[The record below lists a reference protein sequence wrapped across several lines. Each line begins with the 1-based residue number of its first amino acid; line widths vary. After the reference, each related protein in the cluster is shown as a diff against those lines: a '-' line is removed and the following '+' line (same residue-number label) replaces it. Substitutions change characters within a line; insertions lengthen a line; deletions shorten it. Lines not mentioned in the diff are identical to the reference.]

1 MNKTLKTILLILLVV
16 GVLLAVA
23 LIPGKKSVE
32 DITAAEYKKISK
44 GSGLVY
50 YGKSSE
56 MDALKEIASN
66 GHVKVYFL
74 DSKETD
80 AKKYNLEE
88 GTLYLYK
95 DGKEDFKYTGNLTES
110 KAQASMMSAG
120 IIPRSY
126 LTVTLKEYK
135 ELIKAD
141 GYHFMFIGRE
151 TCSYCTKFKESI
163 KEAMRDNDFMVYYID
178 TDTFTSEEEFNELVA
193 TDKYMSEE
201 EWGTPL
207 NLLYKDGKRVNVLN
221 GYVEASEL
229 VKFLKDNKVI

>member
-32 DITAAEYKKISK
+32 EITNEDLAKIKKE
-44 GSGLVY
+44 SGLVY
-50 YGKSSE
+50 YGKSDDLESV
-56 MDALKEIASN
+56 KEVVEA
-66 GHVKVYFL
+66 GKVKLYFL
-74 DSKETD
+74 DSSKESNKD
-80 AKKYNLEE
+80 LEE

-95 DGKEDFKYTGNLTES
+95 DGKETFKQKGDLTGY
-110 KAQASMMSAG
+110 KAQESMMDAG

-126 LTVTLKEYK
+126 LTVNLKEYK
-135 ELIKAD
+135 ELMKAD

-151 TCSYCTKFKESI
+151 TCSYCTQFKESI
-163 KEAMRDNDFMVYYID
+163 KEAMKDYDFMVYYID
-178 TDTFTSEEEFNELVA
+178 TDTFSGEDEFNELVA
-193 TDKYMSEE
+193 TDKYMEEE

-221 GYVEASEL
+221 GYVDATEL
-229 VKFLKDNKVI
+229 VKFLKNNKVI